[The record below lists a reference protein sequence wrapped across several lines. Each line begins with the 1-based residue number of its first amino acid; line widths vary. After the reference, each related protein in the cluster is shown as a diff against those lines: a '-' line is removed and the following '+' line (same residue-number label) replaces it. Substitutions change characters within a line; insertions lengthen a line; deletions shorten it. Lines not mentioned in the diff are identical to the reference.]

1 MSQSGTSKQPG
12 GAQGDAGIGL
22 VSFLTALGSGSVFF
36 FLQLI
41 LFLLLR
47 NHLDRIFKPKTYLT
61 PLRER
66 TLPPP
71 EAFRHLI
78 RELCRNDDRDVIE
91 KCGLDAYFF
100 LRYLRVLLVIFVP
113 IACVTISVLVPLN
126 YIGGRGREFNANQGV
141 SGQVTGLD
149 TFAWGNVNSHDTK
162 RYWGHL
168 IVSVLC
174 VLWVLFVFSMEM
186 RVYVTT
192 RQTFL
197 TSKAHRSEV
206 AASTVLVRSIPEKWL
221 REELLSDVFSI
232 FPGGVRRVW
241 LNRDLSSV
249 MAKITLRDA
258 IHHKLEAAETAL
270 IQDARRTETKR
281 TKEATRKKLVRSA
294 HPTFRQTDSRP
305 TTGGCNTMARSTSRH
320 ALESRWPPGGG
331 RKGPESRPL
340 GHPRAALSLCLDGLT
355 VSRLADLETA
365 PSVPEARSPTR
376 QERGGVLQTV
386 AKAGNQVKKRAMT
399 TNGFVPLPSLVEI
412 PEHKE
417 SDWSEKPITMAK
429 KPMATSPGAVVL
441 HDSDRD
447 YSPGTGSWWRL
458 WESPPRHSNP
468 DTVQHSNLSVT
479 RLRRSRRSSFRY
491 RSPYNDAHLTNWK
504 RGLWKGFLR
513 AKSRPT
519 FRLPLL
525 GQHWLPGLPLLSK
538 SVDTIEWC
546 RKELCR
552 LNGEIAEDRRHFEG
566 FPLLDS
572 AFVQFNEQ
580 TAAYMA
586 CQSAV
591 YCRPGHMTASII
603 DTSPND
609 VIWENIGIG
618 YRESWV
624 RAIAAAGMLAL
635 MISFWSVPVSWSG
648 ALSQVDSLIDT
659 FDWLAFIRRVYPL
672 RRFIQV
678 IAGLLPA
685 AMLATMLFLLPMFL
699 DCLAMLKG
707 VQTHSQKTQF
717 IQKYYFIF
725 LFIQV
730 FLVVSIA
737 SFFTAS
743 VSQFASNVKSLERV
757 ADILDMLARNLP
769 KAANY
774 FYSYMLLQ
782 ALSTSSATLLQA
794 ATLAEWY
801 LVSPI
806 FDATARQKWSRN
818 TRLSP
823 AKYGALFPVYTNF
836 ACISLIY
843 CTISPLISIFAILT
857 FGLFYIA
864 QKYTALYVNTFD
876 FDTGGKLYPRAINQT
891 FTGLYT
897 MELCVSGLFF
907 TTRDANG
914 RASCVPQGVI
924 MLGLFMFTV
933 VVQVTLSKSFS
944 PLSSFLP
951 TMLRLCDFE
960 NVPLVPTSDGNFA
973 PTKAQGSQREHAQ
986 TMLSALHRDPLGEPA
1001 TREQDSF
1008 QHGALRRREPIVWIP
1023 QDDLG
1028 IAEDE
1033 IRQTREFS
1041 SNIQIESFG
1050 AALDAMANVT
1060 YSRNPPDFSPS
1071 NDA

>member
-1 MSQSGTSKQPG
+1 
-12 GAQGDAGIGL
+12 
-22 VSFLTALGSGSVFF
+22 
-36 FLQLI
+36 
-41 LFLLLR
+41 
-47 NHLDRIFKPKTYLT
+47 
-61 PLRER
+61 
-66 TLPPP
+66 
-71 EAFRHLI
+71 
-78 RELCRNDDRDVIE
+78 
-91 KCGLDAYFF
+91 
-100 LRYLRVLLVIFVP
+100 
-113 IACVTISVLVPLN
+113 
-126 YIGGRGREFNANQGV
+126 
-141 SGQVTGLD
+141 
-149 TFAWGNVNSHDTK
+149 
-162 RYWGHL
+162 
-168 IVSVLC
+168 
-174 VLWVLFVFSMEM
+174 
-186 RVYVTT
+186 
-192 RQTFL
+192 
-197 TSKAHRSEV
+197 
-206 AASTVLVRSIPEKWL
+206 
-221 REELLSDVFSI
+221 
-232 FPGGVRRVW
+232 
-241 LNRDLSSV
+241 

-258 IHHKLEAAETAL
+258 IHQKLEAAETAL
-270 IQDARRTETKR
+270 IQAAKRMEMKRTEAAGR
-281 TKEATRKKLVRSA
+281 TKLTRSA
-294 HPTFRQTDSRP
+294 HPTFRQTTDSRP
-305 TTGGCNTMARSTSRH
+305 TSGGCNVLARSASRH
-320 ALESRWPPGGG
+320 AFESPWLPDCG
-331 RKGPESRPL
+331 RQDPKSSPFDHRRTALTLRIDDLAVQRSTDL
-340 GHPRAALSLCLDGLT
+340 G
-355 VSRLADLETA
+355 TA
-365 PSVPEARSPTR
+365 PSVPEARSPAR
-376 QERGGVLQTV
+376 QGRGVVLQTAV
-386 AKAGNQVKKRAMT
+386 KAGNQVKKRAMT
-399 TNGFVPLPSLVEI
+399 TNGFVPLPSLAEI
-412 PEHKE
+412 PEYTE
-417 SDWSEKPITMAK
+417 SHGPEKPFTVAK
-429 KPMATSPGAVVL
+429 HPIATLPKAVLL

-447 YSPGTGSWWRL
+447 YSPGAGSWWRL
-458 WESPPRHSNP
+458 WESPRRHSTP
-468 DTVQHSNLSVT
+468 ETARHANLSAG
-479 RLRRSRRSSFRY
+479 RLRGSRRNSFRY
-491 RSPYNDAHLTNWK
+491 RSAYNDDCLTNWK
-504 RGLWKGFLR
+504 RGLWKDFLR
-513 AKSRPT
+513 ARSRPT
-519 FRLPLL
+519 FRLPLF
-525 GQHWLPGLPLLSK
+525 GQRWLPGLPLLSK

-552 LNGEIAEDRRHFEG
+552 LNGEIAEDRRHSEG

-580 TAAYMA
+580 TAAYMS

-591 YCRPGHMTASII
+591 YCRPGYMTTSII
-603 DTSPND
+603 ETSPKD

-624 RAIAAAGMLAL
+624 RAIAATGILAL
-635 MISFWSVPVSWSG
+635 MISLWSVPVSWSG

-659 FDWLAFIRRVYPL
+659 YDWLAFIRQLYLL
-672 RRFIQV
+672 RRFIQA

-685 AMLATMLFLLPMFL
+685 AMLATMLFLLPIFL

-757 ADILDMLARNLP
+757 ANILDMLARNLP

-782 ALSTSSATLLQA
+782 ALSTSSATLLQV

-801 LVSPI
+801 LLSPV

-857 FGLFYIA
+857 FGLFWIA
-864 QKYTALYVNTFD
+864 QKYTALYVSKFD

-924 MLGLFMFTV
+924 MLALLVFTMIF
-933 VVQVTLSKSFS
+933 QMTLNKSFTA
-944 PLSSFLP
+944 LSNVLP
-951 TMLRLCDFE
+951 TMLLRLHDSE
-960 NVPLVPTSDGNFA
+960 DASSLSTSGGNFA
-973 PTKAQGSQREHAQ
+973 PTKVRGSQREHAQ
-986 TMLSALHRDPLGEPA
+986 KMMSALHSDSFVQPESLDQA
-1001 TREQDSF
+1001 SF
-1008 QHGALRRREPIVWIP
+1008 QHGALRRREPITWIP

-1033 IRQTREFS
+1033 IRQTRELS
-1041 SNIQIESFG
+1041 SNIQIESYG

-1060 YSRNPPDFSPS
+1060 YSRNPPDFSPY
-1071 NDA
+1071 NDI